1 MDRFDAIDRRIL
13 AILRENGRASHAY
26 VAKQVGLS
34 APAVG
39 ERIRK
44 LEQTGVVLGY
54 RAVLAPDALG
64 LPICAFVALAPRPG
78 TVVAELVERLLA
90 LTEIEE
96 LHSVAGTYSYFAK
109 VRVASPEKLD
119 EFLDRLMMMEGV
131 ERTETT
137 MVLRTSA
144 ERPVPLPFG
153 RAAEARASD
162 AS

>member
-1 MDRFDAIDRRIL
+1 MERFDAIDRRIL
-13 AILRENGRASHAY
+13 AILRENGRASHAH

-44 LEQTGVVLGY
+44 LEQAGVVLGY

-64 LPICAFVALAPRPG
+64 LRICAFVALAPRPG
-78 TVVAELVERLLA
+78 TVVADLVERLLA
-90 LTEIEE
+90 LPEIEE

-109 VRVASPEKLD
+109 VRVASPEDLD
-119 EFLDRLMMMEGV
+119 EFLDRLMMMNGV

-144 ERPVPLPFG
+144 ERPLPLPFSH
-153 RAAEARASD
+153 ASD
-162 AS
+162 RP

>member
-13 AILRENGRASHAY
+13 GILREHGRASHAY

-44 LEQTGVVLGY
+44 LEGAGVIEGY
-54 RAVLAPDALG
+54 RAVLTPDALG
-64 LPICAFVALAPRPG
+64 LNICAFVALAPKPG
-78 TVVAELVERLLA
+78 TQVARLVERLLE
-90 LTEIEE
+90 LSEIEE

-109 VRVASPEKLD
+109 VRVRDPERLD
-119 EFLDRLMMMEGV
+119 AFLDDLMMMEGV

-144 ERPVPLPFG
+144 ERAVPLPWDG
-153 RAAEARASD
+153 ND
-162 AS
+162 AVEVPA